1 MEIKVGGGLWPW
13 KTGQEG
19 GLVVT
24 EIQAGVGGGGL
35 KTSPSIGGGGD
46 GFLWNAGCLLPNW
59 QLKLFITS
67 YQ

>member
-24 EIQAGVGGGGL
+24 EIQAGVGGGG
-35 KTSPSIGGGGD
+35 
-46 GFLWNAGCLLPNW
+46 
-59 QLKLFITS
+59 
-67 YQ
+67 